1 MFCTRLAI
9 PALSAGLILAATAGA
24 AHAQA
29 ARIEDIQV
37 LVEDGRLQ
45 VLVRTSGQ
53 PTGASADL
61 AGARLVVE
69 IAGLDLAPFETRA
82 APGSAVSRVTAA
94 AASPGVSR
102 IEFAGAALSSV
113 ETVIY
118 RNALMIEGRLAE
130 PDLKGGESLLSKVAP
145 VIQPAPVVS
154 PEPPPAPPA
163 PAMAISL
170 VAPIAPPP
178 ASPPEVLE
186 GAALPAASPGP
197 GSCEALA
204 ARLVADA
211 WDLTALGPRAICL
224 IDDGK
229 PEEARP
235 LLERLAAFSP
245 DDWRS
250 EYGQGRLAHL
260 AGDLS
265 RAEIGYRNA
274 LVLASAEPDRAL
286 IRAQLAKLAAG

>member
-1 MFCTRLAI
+1 MFCSRLAL

-45 VLVRTSGQ
+45 VLIRTSGQ
-53 PTGASADL
+53 PTGASAEL
-61 AGARLVVE
+61 AGPRLVVE

-82 APGSAVSRVTAA
+82 APGSAVSRVSAA

-102 IEFAGAALSSV
+102 IELAGAALSSA

-118 RNALMIEGRLAE
+118 RNALMIEGRLAD
-130 PDLKGGESLLSKVAP
+130 PSLDGGDSLLSKVAP
-145 VIQPAPVVS
+145 ETRPASLAPAVAVS
-154 PEPPPAPPA
+154 QVAPIVPPPAA
-163 PAMAISL
+163 
-170 VAPIAPPP
+170 
-178 ASPPEVLE
+178 PPEVLA
-186 GAALPAASPGP
+186 GAALPAALPGP
-197 GSCEALA
+197 ATCEGLA
-204 ARLVADA
+204 ARLEADS
-211 WDLTALGPRAICL
+211 WDLSALGPRALCL

-229 PEEARP
+229 TEEARP
-235 LLERLAAFSP
+235 LLERLSAFSP

-250 EYGQGRLAHL
+250 AYGLGRLAHL
-260 AGDLS
+260 AGDPS

-274 LVLASAEPDRAL
+274 LVLASAEGDRAL
-286 IRAQLAKLAAG
+286 IRAQLAKLSGAH